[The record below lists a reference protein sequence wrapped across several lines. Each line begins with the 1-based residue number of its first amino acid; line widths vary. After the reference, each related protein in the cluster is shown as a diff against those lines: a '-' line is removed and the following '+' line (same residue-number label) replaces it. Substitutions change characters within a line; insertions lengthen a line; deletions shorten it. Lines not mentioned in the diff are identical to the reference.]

1 VQRLCQ
7 SASARGAPFDHVVI
21 ELSGVADPGMV
32 KFNLLEGG
40 VAVDRTVTLVD
51 ANAFPSLYH
60 SWDVMEER
68 RDLGGGAEAV
78 AADPCVA
85 AKKVVEL
92 LTAQIEEADLNVV
105 NKVCLSKSHIFLL
118 I

>member
-1 VQRLCQ
+1 
-7 SASARGAPFDHVVI
+7 
-21 ELSGVADPGMV
+21 
-32 KFNLLEGG
+32 
-40 VAVDRTVTLVD
+40 
-51 ANAFPSLYH
+51 
-60 SWDVMEER
+60 MEER

-105 NKVCLSKSHIFLL
+105 NKVCAWLICLSLPACLFCLSIFFMFLGGWDKYL
-118 I
+118 CAQNRT